1 MNNDKFDELL
11 NWYLLNNK
19 PNRYRLRNKNIQLPD
34 GLSLRL
40 VESLLPLLKRQAQE
54 RTESCSLDRSQ
65 SRNEIETVVIVS
77 DWHIPFNDVEA
88 NEVMVKLIKKL
99 APTQLILNGNMN
111 DCSSFGEFPKI
122 REVALAFRSA
132 KEEREVWFSTYSAI
146 KQNLPKDCKVVYI
159 GSQCH
164 EGRIE
169 RWASVSPILVEDEN
183 YTIKGW
189 LQLDRLGIDFI
200 PEAYDPINRKDCS
213 TRVERGTN
221 LLVTHGTVVRSQGGT
236 SGLMET
242 RYNGVSTISG
252 HTHRLAQVY
261 STNAVSQM
269 VSVECGCGC
278 LRKPWYNL
286 KGKRRLLDWQQGLV
300 ILTINK
306 ENNTFNPTIVPV
318 LRDSED
324 KPFINYNGEIIK

>member
-1 MNNDKFDELL
+1 MKKACSNTDCSEA
-11 NWYLLNNK
+11 
-19 PNRYRLRNKNIQLPD
+19 
-34 GLSLRL
+34 SL
-40 VESLLPLLKRQAQE
+40 E
-54 RTESCSLDRSQ
+54 TQ
-65 SRNEIETVVIVS
+65 SPRGDIETVVIIS

-99 APTQLILNGNMN
+99 APSQLILNGNMN

-132 KEEREVWFSTYSAI
+132 KEEREVWFSTYEAI
-146 KQNLPKDCKVVYI
+146 KQNLPQDCKVVYI

-169 RWASVSPILVEDEN
+169 RWASVSPILVDDEN

-189 LQLDRLGIDFI
+189 LQLDRLGIDYVA
-200 PEAYDPINRKDCS
+200 EAYDPINRKDCS
-213 TRVERGTN
+213 TKVERGTN

-278 LRKPWYNL
+278 LRKPWYHL

-318 LRDSED
+318 LRDNED

>member
-1 MNNDKFDELL
+1 MNNSFNELL
-11 NWYLLNNK
+11 NWYFLNNK
-19 PNRYRLRNKNIQLPD
+19 PNRKQLRNKNIKLPY

-40 VESLLPLLKRQAQE
+40 VESLLPILKKACSNSDCSEASSETQSQE
-54 RTESCSLDRSQ
+54 G
-65 SRNEIETVVIVS
+65 IEMVVIIS

-88 NEVMVKLIKKL
+88 NEVMVKLIKRL
-99 APTQLILNGNMN
+99 SPSQLILNGNMN

-122 REVALAFRSA
+122 REVALAFQSA
-132 KEEREVWFSTYSAI
+132 KKEREVWSSTFKAI

-169 RWASVSPILVEDEN
+169 RWASLSPILVEDEN
-183 YTIKGW
+183 YTTKGW
-189 LQLDRLGIDFI
+189 LQLDRLGIDYI
-200 PEAYDPINRKDCS
+200 PEAYDPINRRDCS
-213 TRVERGTN
+213 TRVEKGTN

-236 SGLMET
+236 SALMET
-242 RYNGVSTISG
+242 KYNGVSTISG

-278 LRKPWYNL
+278 VRKPWYVL

-300 ILTINK
+300 VLTINK
-306 ENNTFNPTIVPV
+306 TEGTFAPTIVPV
-318 LRDSED
+318 LRDSND
-324 KPFINYNGEIIK
+324 KPFINYNGEVIK

>member
-1 MNNDKFDELL
+1 MVNQELI

-19 PNRYRLRNKNIQLPD
+19 PNRYQLRKGNITLPN
-34 GLSLRL
+34 GLSRRL
-40 VESLLPLLKRQAQE
+40 VESLLPILKKACN
-54 RTESCSLDRSQ
+54 TTICSEASLETQ
-65 SRNEIETVVIVS
+65 SPRGNDIETVVIVS
-77 DWHIPFNDVEA
+77 DWHIPFNDTEA
-88 NEVMVKLIKKL
+88 NQVMVKLIKAL
-99 APTQLILNGNMN
+99 APNQLILNGNMN

-122 REVALAFRSA
+122 REVALAFQSA
-132 KEEREVWFSTYSAI
+132 KKEREVWFSTYEAI

-169 RWASVSPILVEDEN
+169 RWASLSPILVEDEN

-213 TRVERGTN
+213 TKVERGTN
-221 LLVTHGTVVRSQGGT
+221 LLVTHGTVVRSQGGL
-236 SGLMET
+236 SGIMET
-242 RYNGVSTISG
+242 KYNGVSTISG

-278 LRKPWYNL
+278 VRKPWYHL

-300 ILTINK
+300 VLTINK
-306 ENNTFNPTIVPV
+306 TNGTFNPTIVPV

-324 KPFINYNGEIIK
+324 KPFINYNGEVIK